1 MFYVLILKRHLFILT
16 GIFLFIGPP
25 ILRELGRGEN
35 DVKDS
40 LV

>member
-1 MFYVLILKRHLFILT
+1 MLKRHLFILT

-25 ILRELGRGEN
+25 LLTLKILRELGRGEN